1 MSTLTKP
8 MKSSQDL
15 VEHMKRKGIMFNIVS
30 PEDAVQYMEKNN
42 NYFRVASYRKNY
54 NKRLDSKQNPID
66 EYVNLDF
73 GYLQDLAI
81 IDMELR
87 YTFIQLTLDIEHF
100 AKMDLLGEIERHN
113 EDGYKIVSDFLD
125 AQKTDR
131 KQHIQSELQQ
141 NQNSYYT
148 KDVYNKY
155 NPDFPAWVFLELLP
169 FGTILDFY
177 LFCAKRFNSKPMCDR
192 FYIMI
197 RCKNVRNACAHNDCF
212 INDFHI
218 GTAPYKPKYPVIQ
231 KLAVIPSLSS
241 D

>member
-8 MKSSQDL
+8 MKSAQDL
-15 VEHMKRKGIMFNIVS
+15 VEHMKRKGITFNIVS
-30 PEDAVQYMEKNN
+30 SEDAVQYMEKNN

-113 EDGYKIVSDFLD
+113 EDGYKIVSDFLN

-131 KQHIQSELQQ
+131 KQHIQSELRQ

-148 KDVYNKY
+148 KDIYKSIINIILI
-155 NPDFPAWVFLELLP
+155 FLLG
-169 FGTILDFY
+169 FF
-177 LFCAKRFNSKPMCDR
+177 
-192 FYIMI
+192 
-197 RCKNVRNACAHNDCF
+197 
-212 INDFHI
+212 
-218 GTAPYKPKYPVIQ
+218 
-231 KLAVIPSLSS
+231 
-241 D
+241 